1 MEFQKITNF
10 LNTAPDDK
18 VLPRF
23 VTKKW
28 IEVND
33 QTGKNNYEVNKEIRS
48 KTLMLRSAL
57 CDYSDAYIVVEG
69 DIIVTEPD
77 NAIRNKSVDLKI
89 MHHFLTASQ
98 KLIA

>member
-1 MEFQKITNF
+1 
-10 LNTAPDDK
+10 
-18 VLPRF
+18 
-23 VTKKW
+23 
-28 IEVND
+28 
-33 QTGKNNYEVNKEIRS
+33 
-48 KTLMLRSAL
+48 MLRSAL

-77 NAIRNKSVDLKI
+77 NARRNKSVDLKI